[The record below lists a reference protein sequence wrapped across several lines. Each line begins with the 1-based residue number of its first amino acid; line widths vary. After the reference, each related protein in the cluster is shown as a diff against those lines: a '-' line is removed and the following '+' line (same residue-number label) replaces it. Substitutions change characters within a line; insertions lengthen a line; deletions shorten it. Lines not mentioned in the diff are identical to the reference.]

1 VEVRLRHKVDGWR
14 DSAWSKKPTTL
25 AGLRMI
31 AVGDG
36 MLMARSI
43 LVDVNRRSRVL
54 VDMGR
59 HRLKMVG
66 SEAMFCGR
74 VGSKRN
80 SGGRSDDAKG
90 IKDNEQ
96 TRCLLP
102 MSIGQKSSHLLCYAG
117 TVHPIE
123 PL

>member
-1 VEVRLRHKVDGWR
+1 MRCRHKIDGWR

-31 AVGDG
+31 AFGDG

-43 LVDVNRRSRVL
+43 LVDVNGRSRVL

-59 HRLKMVG
+59 HRVKMVV
-66 SEAMFCGR
+66 SEAMRCGCA
-74 VGSKRN
+74 VTERN
-80 SGGRSDDAKG
+80 SGGRSNDAQC

-96 TRCLLP
+96 TRRLSPL
-102 MSIGQKSSHLLCYAG
+102 SIGRKSSHLHYYAG
-117 TVHPIE
+117 TQASDQSA
-123 PL
+123 L